1 MRSISR
7 QGRSFLVVPANA
19 RLASASL
26 ELYPAQ
32 TPAARLAKSLLSLAL
47 KFRLP
52 IKSAAVSL
60 SFAKDAPFSQFLSRT
75 ASIETFP
82 RFALLAGNP
91 NAGGRRF
98 VLLLFNE
105 RAEPVAVVKAGLGD
119 AATRLI
125 AHEASFLA
133 AASSPSTPKVR
144 ATFQSEGIHALA
156 LDFFPGKSPALE
168 DSAGLESLLS
178 SWIDSKRQV
187 AIGELAAWRRLEEI
201 FQTASPD
208 SMISDQLKN
217 FTCHPVIYHGDFT
230 PWNIKVSP
238 GAWHVLD
245 WERGE
250 MAGMPGWDWFH
261 YVIQTA
267 NLVKHESV
275 PDLCVRLEN
284 LLTSE
289 TFSRYAARAGINGI
303 EKLLVLAYLSYSI
316 RILKQTERLDQVQA
330 LSNQL
335 TKKWAGQK

>member
-7 QGRSFLVVPANA
+7 KGRPFLVVPTNA

-32 TPAARLAKSLLSLAL
+32 TPAARLAKSFLSLAF
-47 KFRLP
+47 KFKLP
-52 IKSAAVSL
+52 IKSATISL
-60 SFAKDAPFSQFLSRT
+60 SVAKDIPFSQFLSQA
-75 ASIETFP
+75 ASTQTFP

-98 VLLLFNE
+98 VLLLFDE
-105 RAEPVAVVKAGLGD
+105 KDEPLAVVKAGLGD

-133 AASSPSTPKVR
+133 ASSSPSIPRVR

-178 SWIDSKRQV
+178 SWIESKRKV
-187 AIGELAAWRRLEEI
+187 TIGELAAWRRLENS
-201 FQTASPD
+201 FQTAPPSWM
-208 SMISDQLKN
+208 SSNQLKN
-217 FTCHPVIYHGDFT
+217 STCHPVIYHGDFT
-230 PWNIKVSP
+230 PWNIKVSL

-250 MAGMPGWDWFH
+250 MAGVPGWDWFH
-261 YVIQTA
+261 YVTQTA
-267 NLVKHESV
+267 NLVKHENV
-275 PDLCVRLEN
+275 PDLCARLEG
-284 LLTSE
+284 LLASE
-289 TFSRYAARAGINGI
+289 AFSRYAVRAGVNGI
-303 EKLLVLAYLSYSI
+303 EKRLVLAYLSYSI
-316 RILKQTERLDQVQA
+316 RILKQTERLEQVQA
-330 LSNQL
+330 LSDQL